1 MEAIKGY
8 DACLVET
15 LKATQLGIYEALG
28 IRYGLGTG
36 SANSGSGLTRGET
49 FVAGD

>member
-8 DACLVET
+8 DASLVET
-15 LKATQLGIYEALG
+15 SKAAQLGICEALG
-28 IRYGLGTG
+28 IRYRLGAG